1 MTDFVDAD
9 GLPASDVGI
18 WTLEKHERLR
28 KYIESSRAA
37 RRKFGGRTAYVDLY
51 CGPGRSKIRET
62 GAFIDGSP
70 LVAWDAGAKHGVQF
84 SEFLIAD
91 SNDQYL
97 EAAKRRLEAR
107 GAKVRVFPGEAEAV
121 VDQVIEVLDPH
132 GLHLGL
138 LDPFRLGDL
147 PFAVIRKLA
156 QVKRMDLLV
165 HVSAMDLKRDLH
177 NYLRTDG
184 PKHLD
189 RFAPEWRSH
198 VDTKQRAE
206 LVRLA
211 IFEHWKG
218 LLKQLGTSANE
229 CVEAVENS
237 KSAELYWL
245 VFVARHGLPHK
256 LWSDIANV
264 TPQGRLFS

>member
-1 MTDFVDAD
+1 MEWADRD

-28 KYIESSRAA
+28 KYIDSSRAA
-37 RRKFGGRTAYVDLY
+37 RRKFKQRTYVDLY
-51 CGPGRSKIRET
+51 CGPGRSRVRET
-62 GAFIDGSP
+62 AEFVDGSP
-70 LVAWDAGAKHGVQF
+70 LVAWEAGNKHGAQF
-84 SEFLIAD
+84 TEFLLAD
-91 SNDQYL
+91 SNDAYL
-97 EAAKRRLEAR
+97 EAARTRLQSL
-107 GAKVRVFPGEAEAV
+107 GAKVRTFHGEAETV
-121 VDQVIEVLDPH
+121 VDRVIHALDPA
-132 GLHLGL
+132 GLHLAL

-147 PFAVIRKLA
+147 PFAVIERLA
-156 QVKRMDLLV
+156 SVKRMDLLI

-189 RFAPEWRSH
+189 RFAPHWRDK
-198 VDTKQRAE
+198 VDTGQRPE
-206 LVRLA
+206 LIRVA

-245 VFVARHGLPHK
+245 VFVARHKLAHK
-256 LWSDIANV
+256 LWSEIANV
-264 TPQGRLFS
+264 TPQRRLFG